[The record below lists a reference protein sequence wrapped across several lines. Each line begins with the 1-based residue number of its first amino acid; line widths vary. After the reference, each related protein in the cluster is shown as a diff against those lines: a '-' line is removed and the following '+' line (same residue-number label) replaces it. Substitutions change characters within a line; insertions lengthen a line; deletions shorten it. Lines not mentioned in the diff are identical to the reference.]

1 MLPLHAQLIRKL
13 KFTFVYDLYLQ
24 AWCRS
29 VKGYDYLSFE
39 HLEYSPT
46 GADLMAL
53 QRITV
58 ACLVVLLQ
66 IKSFKVK
73 SCYDLT
79 IETRVQVCLQL

>member
-1 MLPLHAQLIRKL
+1 
-13 KFTFVYDLYLQ
+13 
-24 AWCRS
+24 
-29 VKGYDYLSFE
+29 
-39 HLEYSPT
+39 
-46 GADLMAL
+46 LMAL